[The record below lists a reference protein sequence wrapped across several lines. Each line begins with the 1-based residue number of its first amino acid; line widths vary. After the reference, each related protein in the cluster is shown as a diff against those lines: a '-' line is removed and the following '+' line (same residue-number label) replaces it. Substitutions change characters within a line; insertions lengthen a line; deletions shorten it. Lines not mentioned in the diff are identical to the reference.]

1 MKKVGMFMTYLGID
15 IAKFTHV
22 ATGVGA
28 DGEILIPTFSF
39 ANDAAGFALLDAALA
54 PFDRDQLLIG
64 LESTAHYAENV
75 IAHLLHLGF
84 QVAYINPLVTAS
96 LRNAGIR
103 KTKTDKVDSFLIV
116 KALILGN
123 FIPLRQRDVDTVA
136 LRSLCKTRQNLIKL
150 RTRSKIQ
157 LGSFVDQLFPELNAF
172 FRSGLHIKTSYQLL
186 KEHARPRR
194 IEKLHLTHLT
204 NLLLKAS
211 RGKYTRADAIRL
223 REIARTSVGI
233 DSPILEVQIRHT
245 IAQIEL
251 FDAQLGEVE
260 QAIRDA
266 MDALHSPIMSIPG
279 IGAVNG
285 AMILSSI
292 GDISRFPH
300 PSKLLAFAGLDPT
313 VRQSGTFS
321 AKSARMSK
329 RGDPMLRYALM
340 NAAHNVVRNNRTFA
354 DYYSAKLAQ
363 GKPHY
368 NALGHTAHK
377 LVRVV
382 FTLLTRNTS
391 FDLP

>member
-1 MKKVGMFMTYLGID
+1 MTYLGID

-22 ATGVGA
+22 ATGVSS

-39 ANDAAGFALLDAALA
+39 ANDANGFALLDAALA
-54 PFDRDQLLIG
+54 PFDRDKLLIG

-75 IAHLLHLGF
+75 IAHLLELGF
-84 QVAYINPLVTAS
+84 QVAYINPLATAS

-103 KTKTDKVDSFLIV
+103 KTKTDKIDSLLIV

-136 LRSLCKTRQNLIKL
+136 LRGLCKTRQNLIKL

-157 LGSFVDQLFPELNAF
+157 LGSFVDQLFPELNSF

-186 KEHARPRR
+186 KHHARPCHVQ
-194 IEKLHLTHLT
+194 KLHLTYLS
-204 NLLLKAS
+204 NLLRKAS
-211 RGKYTRADAIRL
+211 RGKYTKADAIRL
-223 REIARTSVGI
+223 REFAKTSVGI

-251 FDAQLGEVE
+251 FNAQLDEVE
-260 QAIRDA
+260 RCIREA
-266 MDALHSPIMSIPG
+266 MDSLDSKIMSIPG
-279 IGAVNG
+279 IGAING

-300 PSKLLAFAGLDPT
+300 PSKLLAFAGLDPA
-313 VRQSGTFS
+313 VRQSGRFNARTT
-321 AKSARMSK
+321 RMSK
-329 RGDPMLRYALM
+329 RGDSMLRYALI
-340 NAAHNVVRNNRTFA
+340 NAAHNVVRNNRTFG
-354 DYYSAKLAQ
+354 DYYAGKVAQ
-363 GKPHY
+363 GKSHY

-377 LVRVV
+377 LVRVI
-382 FTLLTRNTS
+382 FTILSRNVP